1 MSNLTF
7 AVLVDGENAQ
17 HSQYVSVLQEVE
29 KYGSIAIKWV
39 YADWSEPRLANWK
52 DITYKTA
59 SRCQHQF
66 NYGKDAADHALVMDA
81 IELISH
87 NARINAVC
95 IVSSDGG
102 FYSLA
107 QRIREKGI
115 HVMAVGN
122 DKTPERFIKACHNF
136 VFVKNLSIQ
145 EQPKIHQDL
154 DGLLVESYKRCAETS
169 EPVYLGDFGKMIK
182 TIDSAFDPRS
192 YGSTLTTLKKL
203 IREKQQL
210 FDIVGEQ
217 VDRCFVQLKA
227 KPDKLHTLNGKVR
240 KLDKDRGFGFITS
253 NSGDFYFNKSVCDVF
268 HDMKQ
273 GEVVKFEITEL
284 PAEINYASGSC
295 PSAVK
300 VIPINRL
307 V

>member
-29 KYGSIAIKWV
+29 KYGAIAIKWV
-39 YADWSEPRLANWK
+39 YADWSEQRLAGWK

-87 NARINAVC
+87 NSRINAVC

-145 EQPKIHQDL
+145 EQPKTHQDL
-154 DGLLVESYKRCAETS
+154 DSLLVESYKRCAETS
-169 EPVYLGDFGKMIK
+169 EPVYLGDFGKMVK
-182 TIDSAFDPRS
+182 TIDSAFDSRS
-192 YGSTLTTLKKL
+192 YGSATLKKL
-203 IREKQQL
+203 IKEKQQL

-217 VDRCFVQLKA
+217 ADRCFIQLKTLT
-227 KPDKLHTLNGKVR
+227 DKLHTLDGKVR

-253 NSGDFYFNKSVCDVF
+253 SSGDFYFNKTACDVF
-268 HDMKQ
+268 YEIKP
-273 GEVVKFEITEL
+273 GTKVRFEITEL
-284 PAEINYASGSC
+284 PTNINYANSPC
-295 PSAVK
+295 PSAVR
-300 VIPINRL
+300 VL
-307 V
+307 LAS

>member
-1 MSNLTF
+1 MSNYTF

-29 KYGSIAIKWV
+29 KYGTIAIKWV
-39 YADWSEPRLANWK
+39 YADWSEQRLAGWK
-52 DITYKTA
+52 DITHKTA

-81 IELISH
+81 IELIS
-87 NARINAVC
+87 NNTRINAVC

-136 VFVKNLSIQ
+136 VFVKNLAKQ
-145 EQPKIHQDL
+145 EQPKTHQDL
-154 DGLLVESYKRCAETS
+154 DSLLIESYRRCAETS
-169 EPVYLGDFGKMIK
+169 EPVYLGDFGKMVK

-192 YGSTLTTLKKL
+192 FGSASLKKL
-203 IREKQQL
+203 IKEKQQL

-217 VDRCFVQLKA
+217 ADRCFIQLKNQ
-227 KPDKLHTLNGKVR
+227 PEKLQTLDGKVR
-240 KLDKDRGFGFITS
+240 KLDIERGFGFITS
-253 NSGDFYFNKSVCDVF
+253 NSGDFYFNKSACDEF
-268 HDMKQ
+268 YSIKQ
-273 GEVVKFEITEL
+273 GAAVKFEITEL
-284 PAEINYASGSC
+284 PTDINYANSNC

-300 VIPINRL
+300 VTPVIRL